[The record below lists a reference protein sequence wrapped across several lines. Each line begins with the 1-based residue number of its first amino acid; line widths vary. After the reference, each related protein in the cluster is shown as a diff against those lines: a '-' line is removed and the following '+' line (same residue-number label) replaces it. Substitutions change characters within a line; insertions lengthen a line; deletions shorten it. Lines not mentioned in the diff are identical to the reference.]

1 MTADVVKDVFLFHF
15 KTFILVTM
23 KRTATDVKLFSIFT
37 KKSTTISKRYSDI
50 CKKEKNVLNG
60 MTVELLLRLMD
71 LDNRY
76 GIPIIV
82 FILPHNTVLF

>member
-1 MTADVVKDVFLFHF
+1 MTADVVKDVFLLHF
-15 KTFILVTM
+15 KTLILVTM

-37 KKSTTISKRYSDI
+37 KKSTIVSIRYSDI
-50 CKKEKNVLNG
+50 CEKEKFFLKG
-60 MTVELLLRLMD
+60 ITIALLLRLMD

-82 FILPHNTVLF
+82 FVLPHNTVLF